1 MYEVF
6 CHLALFCMPKFNVIE
21 GALSACSCTLQSHTG
36 GGKMHKWRECNQILR
51 YRKETLLILV
61 RGRTG
66 PIAFDGELTRARF
79 AKRLF
84 AMSRPAVIR
93 KFKENK

>member
-1 MYEVF
+1 MARVQSNFTIQERN
-6 CHLALFCMPKFNVIE
+6 AINTTTKE
-21 GALSACSCTLQSHTG
+21 G
-36 GGKMHKWRECNQILR
+36 E
-51 YRKETLLILV
+51 
-61 RGRTG
+61 RTG

-84 AMSRPAVIR
+84 AMSRLAVIR